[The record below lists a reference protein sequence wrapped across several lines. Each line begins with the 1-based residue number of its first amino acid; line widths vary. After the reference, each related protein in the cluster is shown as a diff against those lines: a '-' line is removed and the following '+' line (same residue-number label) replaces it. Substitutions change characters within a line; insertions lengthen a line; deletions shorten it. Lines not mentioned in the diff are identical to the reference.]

1 MKNGGGGKMKKKD
14 RILVENYQLSE
25 GDKTILEL
33 AQLNDEIQKLRQKLD
48 LGETDLHAANA
59 EIRIQITE
67 QLRYSAELLS
77 KNKERIAVAEM
88 ELATTIE
95 LKKSRKE
102 LELQRDKVA
111 FRTILEAKNLESKM
125 KDVQFYQVLENIGF
139 AILIHQDGVILYA
152 NNTALDYFKA
162 SQPGDLLNTPLALRF
177 YGDYYRK
184 IQQQINHLEG
194 PRPVSMPLEVK
205 CVRLDAALF
214 DVEVVSSYT
223 FHNGKP
229 AIISRLLDIA
239 DRVLRSKAILEKN
252 EEVNKLIIARD
263 KFFAIIAHDLRG
275 PLGGFM
281 ALTEIL
287 ADSTYELPDGEKKQM
302 IAEMSLAARNTFN
315 LLESLLE
322 WAKMDLNLVDFNPVP
337 INLHSLCFKTKSIM
351 EESAK
356 AKFIE
361 FQLDIP
367 EEIQVYA
374 DQDMLQSIFRNLY
387 SNAIKFTPDQGKV
400 FVYCKPLKQRKI
412 EIFVEDTGIGM
423 PEHFRENLFIL
434 TSKNKRLGTKGEKST
449 GLGLHLCKQFIEKNG
464 GEFKVNSIENKGS
477 TFSFTLPLAN
487 KKQQAIVS
495 NCL

>member
-1 MKNGGGGKMKKKD
+1 MKKKD
-14 RILVENYQLSE
+14 RILDENHQLSE

-33 AQLNDEIQKLRQKLD
+33 AQLNDEIQKLRQNLD
-48 LGETDLHAANA
+48 FSEDDSHAANA

-67 QLRYSAELLS
+67 LLGYSSELLS
-77 KNKERIAVAEM
+77 KNKERIKLAEM

-102 LELQRDKVA
+102 LELQRDSVA
-111 FRTILEAKNLESKM
+111 FRTILGAKNLESKM
-125 KDVQFYQVLENIGF
+125 KEVQLFQVLENIGV

-184 IQQQINHLEG
+184 IQQQINHLEST
-194 PRPVSMPLEVK
+194 RPVSMPLDVK

-214 DVEVVSSYT
+214 DVEVVSGYAL
-223 FHNGKP
+223 HNGKP

-252 EEVNKLIIARD
+252 EEVNKLIVARD

-287 ADSTYELPDGEKKQM
+287 ADSTYELPDCEKKQM

-315 LLESLLE
+315 L
-322 WAKMDLNLVDFNPVP
+322 
-337 INLHSLCFKTKSIM
+337 
-351 EESAK
+351 
-356 AKFIE
+356 
-361 FQLDIP
+361 
-367 EEIQVYA
+367 
-374 DQDMLQSIFRNLY
+374 
-387 SNAIKFTPDQGKV
+387 
-400 FVYCKPLKQRKI
+400 
-412 EIFVEDTGIGM
+412 
-423 PEHFRENLFIL
+423 
-434 TSKNKRLGTKGEKST
+434 
-449 GLGLHLCKQFIEKNG
+449 
-464 GEFKVNSIENKGS
+464 
-477 TFSFTLPLAN
+477 
-487 KKQQAIVS
+487 
-495 NCL
+495 